1 MYLGDIS
8 ANQTLNFKFTTQY
21 QGTPTTLAGTP
32 AVSVYKSNNTTETTT
47 GVTLSVDFD
56 SRTGCHNVNIVT
68 TDSFYAPGND
78 FSVVITAGTV
88 GGISAVGY
96 VLAEFS
102 IENRSVADGGAIS
115 GTVNDAGATTTD
127 FDGVSTLSSSDDFYN
142 GSVLA
147 FTSGTLKGI
156 ARKITDYTGSSR
168 NLIFA
173 TAFPAAP
180 ANGDSFFIIGRIE

>member
-1 MYLGDIS
+1 V
-8 ANQTLNFKFTTQY
+8 APTKLNKI
-21 QGTPTTLAGTP
+21 GG
-32 AVSVYKSNNTTETTT
+32 
-47 GVTLSVDFD
+47 
-56 SRTGCHNVNIVT
+56 
-68 TDSFYAPGND
+68 
-78 FSVVITAGTV
+78 FSQQFVITAGTV